1 MRSVQRAAMALAVA
15 LTAGLAGAAIVAQ
28 SPAKP
33 AGPAKPA
40 APAKPAGAA
49 QPAAA
54 ATSATAKD
62 GLLMKSALFTWDSVP
77 ETATE
82 QGARRTVFAAPTA
95 TLDELEHHTTTL
107 KPGGSPHPPHTH
119 QNEEIIIVKS
129 GTVEGYVN
137 GEWKTAPEG
146 SLLFFAS
153 MVPHTVRN
161 TSDKPATYFVLNW
174 AARGTKP
181 KKAEGQ

>member
-1 MRSVQRAAMALAVA
+1 
-15 LTAGLAGAAIVAQ
+15 
-28 SPAKP
+28 
-33 AGPAKPA
+33 
-40 APAKPAGAA
+40 
-49 QPAAA
+49 
-54 ATSATAKD
+54 
-62 GLLMKSALFTWDSVP
+62 MKSALFTWDSVP
-77 ETATE
+77 ESPTE

-119 QNEEIIIVKS
+119 KNEEILIIKS
-129 GTVEGYVN
+129 GTVEAWVN

-161 TSDKPATYFVLNW
+161 TSSKPATYFVLNW
-174 AARGTKP
+174 AALGS
-181 KKAEGQ
+181 KKQAAQ

>member
-1 MRSVQRAAMALAVA
+1 MRIVRTAALGAVVVIVAGVAVA
-15 LTAGLAGAAIVAQ
+15 TQTAT
-28 SPAKP
+28 S
-33 AGPAKPA
+33 
-40 APAKPAGAA
+40 
-49 QPAAA
+49 QPAAQE
-54 ATSATAKD
+54 
-62 GLLMKSALFTWDSVP
+62 GLLMKSALFTWESVP
-77 ETATE
+77 ESPTE

-119 QNEEIIIVKS
+119 KNEEILIIKS
-129 GTVEGYVN
+129 GTVEAYVN

-161 TSDKPATYFVLNW
+161 TSTKPATYFVLNW
-174 AARGTKP
+174 AALGTKP
-181 KKAEGQ
+181 KKAETK

>member
-1 MRSVQRAAMALAVA
+1 MRIVRTAALGAAVVMAAGVAVA
-15 LTAGLAGAAIVAQ
+15 TQ
-28 SPAKP
+28 SAPP
-33 AGPAKPA
+33 PA
-40 APAKPAGAA
+40 AKE
-49 QPAAA
+49 
-54 ATSATAKD
+54 
-62 GLLMKSALFTWDSVP
+62 GLLMKSALFTWESVP

-119 QNEEIIIVKS
+119 KNEEILIIKS
-129 GTVEGYVN
+129 GTVEAYVN

-161 TSDKPATYFVLNW
+161 TSSKPATYFVLNW
-174 AARGTKP
+174 AAPGTKP
-181 KKAEGQ
+181 AKAETK